1 MISLPQVII
10 SMALFFVLFFGIAF
24 ILNMLLK
31 GTWLMVVLYPFVIFA
46 IVDKISTT
54 MYFTDPATA
63 FSKLITGLTHIHTA
77 DILMLGSGWIGAI
90 VAGFVIRNL
99 RRSGYSMF

>member
-10 SMALFFVLFFGIAF
+10 SMALFFVLFFGIGF

-31 GTWLMVVLYPFVIFA
+31 STWIMSVFYPFVIFA
-46 IVDKISTT
+46 IVDKISTFT
-54 MYFTDPATA
+54 YFSNPSLA
-63 FSKLITGLTHIHTA
+63 FSKLITGLTNIHTA

>member
-10 SMALFFVLFFGIAF
+10 SMALFLFCFGIAF

-46 IVDKISTT
+46 IVDKISTA
-54 MYFTDPATA
+54 MYFTDPTTA

>member
-1 MISLPQVII
+1 
-10 SMALFFVLFFGIAF
+10 
-24 ILNMLLK
+24 
-31 GTWLMVVLYPFVIFA
+31 MVVLYPFVIFA
-46 IVDKISTT
+46 IVDKISTA

>member
-10 SMALFFVLFFGIAF
+10 SMALFLFCFWNRFYIKYAIKRYLVNGRTLSIC
-24 ILNMLLK
+24 
-31 GTWLMVVLYPFVIFA
+31 YFA
-46 IVDKISTT
+46 IVDKISTA

>member
-10 SMALFFVLFFGIAF
+10 SMALFFVLFFGIGF

-31 GTWLMVVLYPFVIFA
+31 STWIMSVFYPFVIFA
-46 IVDKISTT
+46 IVDKISTFT
-54 MYFTDPATA
+54 YFSNPSFA
-63 FSKLITGLTHIHTA
+63 FSRLLTGLTNIHTA

>member
-1 MISLPQVII
+1 MISLPQVVI

-31 GTWLMVVLYPFVIFA
+31 ATWLMVGVYPFVIFA
-46 IVDKISTT
+46 IVDKISTFD
-54 MYFTDPATA
+54 YFTDPSGS
-63 FSKLITGLTHIHTA
+63 FSKLMIGLTNIHMA
-77 DILMLGSGWIGAI
+77 DVLMLGSGWIGAI